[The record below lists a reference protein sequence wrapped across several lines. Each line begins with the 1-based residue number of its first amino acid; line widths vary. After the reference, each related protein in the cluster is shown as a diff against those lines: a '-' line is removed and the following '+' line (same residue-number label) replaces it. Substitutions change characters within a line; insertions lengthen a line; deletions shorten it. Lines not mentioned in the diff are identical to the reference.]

1 MAEISIGEEKRRIMP
16 SDGSTENS
24 QEKRPRISLEDVS
37 ISAQSTGQRQ
47 QESSSLSWPCI
58 IPYTSIDAENSLL
71 PVLMKWKKKE
81 RGMMKDQPYSRLKE
95 IKKAIKKVQ
104 VPLNQALSLRRH
116 HIVKENPYSSLAQLK
131 LGMNGDILKSAN
143 IFEKCVEKYLKSSNI
158 RFVPEE
164 LQRQR
169 HKSTNG
175 ALGQP
180 QPPTPDFLFE
190 TPVCVTNHGISQVTA
205 DSFHI
210 HWMEVK
216 HFYGASTIPHD
227 NKSAVGCVLQKTQK
241 YRDLYGPGAIVF
253 AYGAGDRLAQSL
265 IEMDVIALDCG
276 PVNMDSLKTHLK
288 TWCANQRG
296 SILP

>member
-1 MAEISIGEEKRRIMP
+1 MAEISNGEERKRLKLP
-16 SDGSTENS
+16 DGTTENI
-24 QEKRPRISLEDVS
+24 QEKRPRISLEDAS
-37 ISAQSTGQRQ
+37 TGAQSTGQLQ

-58 IPYTSIDAENSLL
+58 IPYTSVDAENSLL
-71 PVLMKWKKKE
+71 PVLMKLKKNE

-104 VPLNQALSLRRH
+104 VPLSQALSLRRH
-116 HIVKENPYSSLAQLK
+116 HIVKENPSSSLVQLN
-131 LGMNGDILKSAN
+131 LGTYVNIRKSADL
-143 IFEKCVEKYLKSSNI
+143 FEKCVEKYLKRSNI
-158 RFVPEE
+158 PFVPEE

-169 HKSTNG
+169 HKSTHG

-180 QPPTPDFLFE
+180 QPPTPDYLFE
-190 TPVCVTNHGISQVTA
+190 IPVCVTNHGISQVTA

-227 NKSAVGCVLQKTQK
+227 NKSAVGCVLQKSQK

-276 PVNMDSLKTHLK
+276 PVNMDSLRTHLK
-288 TWCANQRG
+288 TW
-296 SILP
+296 